1 MKYDVEKLEA
11 DLLALVKAKLPAKI
25 TEINTDK
32 ADSITL
38 LVPTD
43 AQYFNTT
50 DDEASASNQ
59 ILTVLY
65 GLTGGSPI
73 SIQSA
78 TAEENQYIFLIYFNN
93 LNLAAG
99 IVRRSL
105 LRYTRAFKE
114 VFEENFDR
122 LSFVSNMN
130 IITIA
135 PQLWRENEKS
145 PVYKVAG
152 VYIETS
158 LAS

>member
-1 MKYDVEKLEA
+1 MKYDVEKLED
-11 DLLALVKAKLPAKI
+11 DLLALVKDNLPAKI
-25 TEINTDK
+25 AEINTDK

-38 LVPTD
+38 ATPTE

-50 DDEASASNQ
+50 DDQVDVSNQ
-59 ILTVLY
+59 KLTVLY

-73 SIQSA
+73 SISSS
-78 TAEENQYIFLIYFNN
+78 TAEDNQYIFLIYLNN

-99 IVRRSL
+99 VVRRSL
-105 LRYTRAFKE
+105 LRYARAFKE

-130 IITIA
+130 IVTIA
-135 PQLWRENEKS
+135 PQLWAENENS
-145 PVYKVAG
+145 PAYKVAG